1 MILIFLLSLIFA
13 GTFLKLGALSVWV
26 HILTVALNFAMVL
39 IVGFA
44 LALFALAWKSKN
56 NHSIR
61 RLY

>member
-1 MILIFLLSLIFA
+1 MSLIFA

-44 LALFALAWKSKN
+44 LAMLALAWKSKRDQ
-56 NHSIR
+56 IVR
-61 RLY
+61 RIY